1 MKLAEALILRSD
13 TQKRYN
19 AMLARAKAVARYQE
33 GETPQEDANLLLDT
47 ANNMLIDLEA
57 LIRRINLT
65 NANSS
70 ILDGQSLTASI
81 AARDILKFRRQLF
94 DSVAEAALGKG
105 ESSRQIRS
113 ELRYVTDVPVSELR
127 QRSDELAREL
137 RELDT
142 QIQQANWSVDL
153 VED

>member
-19 AMLARAKAVARYQE
+19 ATLARAKAVARYQE
-33 GETPQEDANLLLDT
+33 GETPQEDANRLIDV
-47 ANNMLIDLEA
+47 ANNMLLELET

-65 NANSS
+65 NASAFIS
-70 ILDGQSLTASI
+70 DGQTLTAAI
-81 AARDILKFRRQLF
+81 ASRDVLKYRRSLI
-94 DSVAEAALGKG
+94 DSVADAAVGKG

-127 QRSDELAREL
+127 QRSDDLAKQL

>member
-19 AMLARAKAVARYQE
+19 AMLARVKAVARYQE
-33 GETPQEDANLLLDT
+33 GEAPQENANGLVET
-47 ANNMLIDLEA
+47 ADNMLIDLEV

-65 NANSS
+65 NARSS
-70 ILDGQSLTASI
+70 IGDGQSLTAAI
-81 AARDILKFRRQLF
+81 AARDVLKWRRTLA
-94 DSVAEAALGKG
+94 DSVADAAVGKG

-113 ELRYVTDVPVSELR
+113 ELRYVTDVPVNELR
-127 QRSDELAREL
+127 QRSDDLARQL

-153 VED
+153 IED

>member
-33 GETPQEDANLLLDT
+33 GETPLEDANRLIET

-65 NANSS
+65 NANSP
-70 ILDGQSLTASI
+70 IGDGQSLTAAI
-81 AARDILKFRRQLF
+81 AARDILKYRRTLI
-94 DSVAEAALGKG
+94 DSVADAALGKG

-127 QRSDELAREL
+127 QRSDDLAKQL